1 MQPCYSATLHGGPS
15 EPHTITYQSEETSA
29 METMYRVTENG
40 TEINKHQTIHLA
52 DVSRM
57 NGLGDSFFTEIFR
70 SNHEPK
76 ISLPRL
82 VGPTIL
88 SQGNITL

>member
-1 MQPCYSATLHGGPS
+1 MFLLGYFFQCGGHS

-29 METMYRVTENG
+29 METMYWLTENG
-40 TEINKHQTIHLA
+40 TEINKRQRSHLA
-52 DVSRM
+52 DASKM
-57 NGLGDSFFTEIFR
+57 NGLGDSFFAKMFR

-76 ISLPRL
+76 LSLPSL

-88 SQGNITL
+88 SQGDITL